1 MYLLAGEDSFRPGK
15 RELKVNVK
23 PEARPL
29 GITQEDLARQVYAGF
44 YGLEADRIQRGRDD
58 IRVKVRY
65 QDEDRSSL
73 ARLEQLRVRTAEGA
87 EVPFLSVANVEYG
100 SGPATIDRA
109 DGRRRITVTA
119 AVDEARGNST
129 EILNEIQRDFF
140 PVLKEKYS
148 GFTIS
153 LEGSRQSSNESI
165 GGLITLF
172 PIAMLAIFIIIAT
185 LFRSYMQ
192 PMIVM
197 ITVPFGLMGAIL
209 GHVFLGWTIVM
220 FSIFGM
226 MALTGVV
233 VNDAI
238 VLIEAINTQ
247 LAKGITVFEAIA
259 QGAVRRF
266 RAIMLTTISTIG
278 ALIPIIIE
286 TDLSAQPLK
295 PMALSLACGVGLA
308 SGLTLIFIP
317 SLFAIL
323 SDIRCAT
330 HFYLKGTWPT
340 REEVEPARHRKR
352 DIFAG

>member
-1 MYLLAGEDSFRPGK
+1 SES
-15 RELKVNVK
+15 
-23 PEARPL
+23 RPL
-29 GITQEDLARQVYAGF
+29 GITQGDLARQVYAGF

-58 IRVKVRY
+58 IRIKVRY
-65 QDEDRSSL
+65 DADERSSL
-73 ARLEQLRVRTAEGA
+73 AQLKNLRIRTPSGS
-87 EVPFLSVANVEYG
+87 EVPFFSVAEASYG
-100 SGPATIDRA
+100 AGPAAIDRA
-109 DGRRRITVTA
+109 DGRRRIVVTA
-119 AVDEARGNST
+119 DVDEARGNAT
-129 EILNEIQRDFF
+129 EILNELQRDFF
-140 PVLKEKYS
+140 PHLREKYS

-165 GGLITLF
+165 GGLIALF

-185 LFRSYMQ
+185 LFRSYAQ

-209 GHVFLGWTIVM
+209 GHVILGWQVVM

-238 VLIEAINTQ
+238 VLIEAINVQ
-247 LAKGITVFEAIA
+247 VAKGNKLFDAIVL
-259 QGAVRRF
+259 GAARRF

-286 TDLSAQPLK
+286 TDLSAQPLN

-323 SDIRCAT
+323 SDLRCAA
-330 HFYLKGTWPT
+330 HFMIKGNWPA
-340 REEVEPARHRKR
+340 REDVEPARHRNK
-352 DIFAG
+352 DIFSA